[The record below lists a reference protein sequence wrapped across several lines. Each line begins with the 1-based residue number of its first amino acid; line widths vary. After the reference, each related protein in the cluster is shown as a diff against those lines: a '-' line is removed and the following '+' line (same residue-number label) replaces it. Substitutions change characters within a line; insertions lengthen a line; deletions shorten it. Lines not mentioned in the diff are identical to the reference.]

1 MNAPNTVTCRVNDV
15 YPKPKVTFTHS
26 NRNDLIDLIQEK
38 ELSNV
43 KDKEHYLYS
52 ISSTLNFVPKYTDNN
67 QDLNCSVSTHTSTN
81 TTLYKTLHLSVL
93 GVQIVEE
100 ECNEL
105 QAVSIGAQEFRIT
118 CVYYSNPKQNPSWET
133 RADEKS
139 EGSDQSTNQGGETQ
153 PSEGA
158 DEAKQLKLF
167 ENDEQG
173 NYQALIEEYGAPNS
187 GLYRA
192 VLKLKEVR
200 AQDLKNY
207 TFKLDKFER
216 VVRLDNE
223 KCMYFYFFDKI
234 DFYY

>member
-1 MNAPNTVTCRVNDV
+1 M
-15 YPKPKVTFTHS
+15 
-26 NRNDLIDLIQEK
+26 
-38 ELSNV
+38 
-43 KDKEHYLYS
+43 
-52 ISSTLNFVPKYTDNN
+52 
-67 QDLNCSVSTHTSTN
+67 
-81 TTLYKTLHLSVL
+81 HLSVL

-105 QAVSIGAQEFRIT
+105 QAVNIGAQEFRIT

-133 RADEKS
+133 KADEKS
-139 EGSDQSTNQGGETQ
+139 DGEQTTAEGGETQ

-158 DEAKQLKLF
+158 DEAKPLKLF

-216 VVRLDNE
+216 VIRLDNQ
-223 KCMYFYFFDKI
+223 KCMHYLCLWILFLL
-234 DFYY
+234 